1 MQNAI
6 ALLVFATTLAGSVIV
21 GPWQPL
27 PGDTLLVQD
36 YSDAVPGTFPNYL
49 ASKCMVNKAYEDW
62 QTKVRF

>member
-1 MQNAI
+1 MQN
-6 ALLVFATTLAGSVIV
+6 TLAAATLALAALVGSVIV

-62 QTKVRF
+62 QTKVR